1 MGYMTKAWRVREA
14 LAAAEIDAVL
24 VTTPAD
30 MAYLTG
36 YDIIS

>member
-1 MGYMTKAWRVREA
+1 MGYMTKAWRVHEA

-24 VTTPAD
+24 VTMPAD

>member
-14 LAAAEIDAVL
+14 LAAAEIDAVFA
-24 VTTPAD
+24 TIPAD